1 MARGLGQARSATMP
15 NRPVGQSARQN
26 RRDEIITKAAQV
38 FDRTGY
44 NRASM
49 DDVAE
54 AVGIAKPTLYHYFRG
69 KEEILFEIHQEFIT
83 RLIRQNEA
91 RRDAGLS
98 PRQELLEIMGDILDL
113 METHRGHVRVFF
125 EHIRDLPQEQRE
137 VVRGQRDTYHRM
149 VEDALARGIQL
160 GEFRPV
166 DVRMVSLGL
175 FGMCN
180 WAYQWY
186 QSEGPLRPRE
196 VAYSMWGLLVY
207 GIDNHGD
214 GSVAES

>member
-1 MARGLGQARSATMP
+1 MATVRQATPPGS
-15 NRPVGQSARQN
+15 NRPVGQKRESRRGEIVAR
-26 RRDEIITKAAQV
+26 AAEV

-83 RLIRQNEA
+83 RLIRQHEV
-91 RRDAGLS
+91 RRGSGLS
-98 PRQELLEIMGDILDL
+98 PRQELLEVMGDILEL

-125 EHIRDLPQEQRE
+125 EHVRDLPEDQRD
-137 VVRGQRDTYHRM
+137 VVRQQRDTYHQM
-149 VEDALARGIQL
+149 VEDVLQRGIDE

-166 DVRMVSLGL
+166 EVRMASMGV

-186 QSEGPLRPRE
+186 QSAGSLRPRE
-196 VAYSMWGLLVY
+196 VAYTMWGLLVF
-207 GIDNHGD
+207 GMENRD
-214 GSVAES
+214 GQPKEA